1 MPAITVTMKVGHSP
15 EQKRAFAEAVTA
27 AAVEH
32 LGSSDTQVIITYDE
46 KSTDSF
52 FRAGKQL

>member
-1 MPAITVTMKVGHSP
+1 MPTITVTTKAGHSP

-32 LGSSDTQVIITYDE
+32 LDVRDMQVIVTYDE
-46 KSTDSF
+46 KSGHFF

>member
-1 MPAITVTMKVGHSP
+1 MPTITVTMKAGHSP
-15 EQKRAFAEAVTA
+15 EQKRAFAEAATA

-32 LGSSDTQVIITYDE
+32 LEVRDTQVIVTYDE
-46 KSTDSF
+46 KSKDSF